1 VVAASAIATPKIPA
15 GMLGIAMAMP
25 LIMLRETPSGLDA
38 MWRRSKRSGTGHTL
52 LSPGDQVIYQPISG
66 REYDVLAGKA
76 AVGELDIDAEPGFG
90 PKPAGPKLGFGQI
103 GSAG

>member
-1 VVAASAIATPKIPA
+1 
-15 GMLGIAMAMP
+15 MAMP

-76 AVGELDIDAEPGFG
+76 AVGELDIDAEPGFRPAPGFG
-90 PKPAGPKLGFGQI
+90 PKPANEQF